1 MDENAIVEQQQL
13 ANVTAPTTFTQAVDE
28 AKISV
33 IKEAATEDD
42 KFVADFKESLKKATM
57 KLAEVEGEKAELERQ
72 NIAYHQEL
80 LETQQQLNLQ
90 KQAEDE
96 WHNKQKRREFH
107 FSGVQAIMDFVGI
120 KSAMNLALLYF
131 LTVFLLPF
139 FLFAKFWK
147 GTIGALIAG
156 AEDSDRPKAVRGF
169 LYTLLGVVAV
179 GIIALVAYLVLGW
192 LNII

>member
-33 IKEAATEDD
+33 IKEAATEDE

-57 KLAEVEGEKAELERQ
+57 KLAEVEGEKAELEKQ

-131 LTVFLLPF
+131 LTAVLLPF
-139 FLFAKFWK
+139 FLASKLFK

-156 AEDSDRPKAVRGF
+156 AEDSSRPKAVKGF
-169 LYTLLGVVAV
+169 LWTLLA
-179 GIIALVAYLVLGW
+179 IIVTSGTAIAIYLL
-192 LNII
+192 LQFMKII